1 MRVHLRQRK
10 YSKKGQ
16 ISLYLE
22 YYKGTVKTED
32 GKTKAIRDYE
42 YLDLYL
48 KDKPQTKQE
57 RQTNKE
63 TLELAKSIKAKREL
77 EIKNG
82 QYGFKRSGS
91 SNADFLE
98 LFRLEA
104 KSRDASKGSLD
115 NWEISYKH
123 FKDFIGSDKLP
134 FRRIDKKLC
143 EEFKDYLMNLEKQ
156 GGGKLSS
163 SSVASYFS
171 KFRATLNKAVKQ
183 RYLSFNPAIEVE
195 TPRVKTPKREHLT
208 VQELKAVSKAEC
220 RYPVL
225 KNAFLFACLT
235 GLRWSDVQKL
245 TWSEIEQNT
254 DGWRVVFH
262 QQKTDGL
269 QYVEIPD
276 NGIQYLGEPKD
287 SETRV
292 FKGLKYSSYMN
303 VALQRWMM
311 KAGITKDITFHC
323 ARHTYAILQLQH
335 GADIYTV
342 SKLLG
347 HSNLKTTQIFSDIV
361 DQKRKEAVNRL
372 NQIEL

>member
-1 MRVHLRQRK
+1 MKVHLRQRK
-10 YSKKGQ
+10 QTKKGQ

-48 KDKPQTKQE
+48 KDNPQTKQE
-57 RQTNKE
+57 RQTNNE

-82 QYGFKRSGS
+82 QYGFKRTGS
-91 SNADFLE
+91 SNADFMM
-98 LFRLEA
+98 LFKAEA
-104 KSRDASKGSLD
+104 KKRESKQGSYD
-115 NWEISYKH
+115 NWDISYRH
-123 FKDFIGSDKLP
+123 FKEFVGTDTLP
-134 FRRIDKKLC
+134 YRRIDKKLC
-143 EEFKDYLMNLEKQ
+143 EEFLDYLLNLEKQ
-156 GGGKLSS
+156 GGGKLAS
-163 SSVASYFS
+163 SSVSSYYS
-171 KFRATLNKAVKQ
+171 KFRATLNKAVKK
-183 RYLSFNPAIEVE
+183 RYLSFNPANEVE
-195 TPRVKTPKREHLT
+195 VPTVKYPKREHLT
-208 VQELKAVSKAEC
+208 VEELKAVSKAEC

-225 KNAFLFACLT
+225 KNAFMFACLT

-245 TWSEIEQNT
+245 TWSEIEQNE

-262 QQKTDGL
+262 QKKTDGL

-276 NGIQYLGEPKD
+276 NAKQYVGEPKTPD
-287 SETRV
+287 TRV
-292 FKGLKYSSYMN
+292 FKGLKYSTYMN

-311 KAGITKDITFHC
+311 NAGITKNITFHC

-347 HSNLKTTQIFSDIV
+347 HKNLKTTQIYADIV

>member
-1 MRVHLRQRK
+1 MKVHLRQRK
-10 YSKKGQ
+10 YSKRGE

-22 YYKGTVKTED
+22 IYKGTVKTED

-48 KDKPQTKQE
+48 KDNPQTKQE

-91 SNADFLE
+91 SNADFME
-98 LFRLEA
+98 FFRGL
-104 KSRDASKGSLD
+104 RDQREGNENTYN
-115 NWEISYKH
+115 NWDSTYKH
-123 FKDFIGSDKLP
+123 FKEFIGSESLP
-134 FRRIDKKLC
+134 FRRVDEKLC
-143 EEFKDYLMNLEKQ
+143 KEFMEYLINVKKTD
-156 GGGKLSS
+156 GKPLATASVSS
-163 SSVASYFS
+163 YYT
-171 KFRATLNKAVKQ
+171 KFRSALKTAVKK
-183 RYLSFNPAIEVE
+183 RYLSHNPASDVE
-195 TPRVKTPKREHLT
+195 APTVKTPKREHLT
-208 VQELKAVSKAEC
+208 VEELKAVSKAEC

-245 TWSEIEQNT
+245 VWSEIEQT
-254 DGWRVVFH
+254 EDGWKVVFH
-262 QQKTDGL
+262 QKKTDGL
-269 QYVEIPD
+269 QYIEIPD
-276 NGIQYLGEPKD
+276 NAKQYLGVPKAPD
-287 SETRV
+287 ARV

-311 KAGITKDITFHC
+311 DAGITKNITFHC

-347 HSNLKTTQIFSDIV
+347 HKNLKTTQIYADIV

>member
-22 YYKGTVKTED
+22 YYKGTVKTEVD
-32 GKTKAIRDYE
+32 KTKAIRDYE

-48 KDKPQTKQE
+48 KDNPQTKQE
-57 RQTNKE
+57 RQVNKE

-82 QYGFKRSGS
+82 QHGFKRTGS
-91 SNADFLE
+91 SNADFME
-98 LFRLEA
+98 LFRAEA
-104 KSRDASKGSLD
+104 QKRKSKKGSLD

-143 EEFKDYLMNLEKQ
+143 EEYKEYLCNVKKTDGEPLA
-156 GGGKLSS
+156 SS
-163 SSVASYFS
+163 SISSYYS

-183 RYLSFNPAIEVE
+183 RYLSFNPANEVE

-208 VQELKAVSKAEC
+208 VEELKKVSKVEC

-225 KNAFLFACLT
+225 KHAFMFACLT

-262 QQKTDGL
+262 QKKTDGL

-276 NGIQYLGEPKD
+276 NAKQYVGEPTD
-287 SETRV
+287 PEARV
-292 FKGLKYSSYMN
+292 FRRLKYSSYMN

-311 KAGITKDITFHC
+311 DAGITKNITFHC

-347 HSNLKTTQIFSDIV
+347 HANLKTTQIYADIV

>member
-1 MRVHLRQRK
+1 MKVHLRKRK
-10 YSKKGQ
+10 QTKSGK

-48 KDKPQTKQE
+48 KDNPQTKQE
-57 RQTNKE
+57 RQTNNE
-63 TLELAKSIKAKREL
+63 TLELAKSIKSKREL

-91 SNADFLE
+91 SNADFMV
-98 LFRLEA
+98 LFEEEA
-104 KSRDASKGSLD
+104 QKRKAKEGSLS
-115 NWEISYKH
+115 NWLISKKH
-123 FKDFIGSDKLP
+123 LENYLGSDTLP
-134 FRRIDKKLC
+134 FKKIDKKLC
-143 EEFKDYLMNLEKQ
+143 EGFKVYLTNVKKTNGEPLA
-156 GGGKLSS
+156 S

-171 KFRATLNKAVKQ
+171 KFRATLNKAVKK
-183 RYLSFNPAIEVE
+183 RYISFNPANEVE

-208 VQELKAVSKAEC
+208 VDELKAVSKAEC

-225 KNAFLFACLT
+225 KNSFMFACLT

-245 TWSEIEQNT
+245 TWSEVEQNE

-262 QQKTDGL
+262 QKKTDGL

-276 NGIQYLGEPKD
+276 NAKQYTGEPKD
-287 SETRV
+287 PEARV

-303 VALQRWMM
+303 VALERWML
-311 KAGITKDITFHC
+311 KAGVTKNITFHC
-323 ARHTYAILQLQH
+323 ARHTYAILQLQY

-347 HSNLKTTQIFSDIV
+347 HKNLKTTQIYADIV
-361 DQKRKEAVNRL
+361 DQKRKDAVNRL

>member
-1 MRVHLRQRK
+1 MKVHLRQRK
-10 YSKKGQ
+10 QTKKGQ

-22 YYKGTVKTED
+22 YYKGTVKSDD
-32 GKTKAIRDYE
+32 GKTKAVRDYE

-48 KDKPQTKQE
+48 KDNPQTKQE
-57 RQTNKE
+57 RQINKE

-91 SNADFLE
+91 SNADFME
-98 LFRLEA
+98 LFRSEA
-104 KSRDASKGSLD
+104 QKRKPKKGSLD

-123 FKDFIGSDKLP
+123 LKNFLGSESLP

-143 EEFKDYLMNLEKQ
+143 EEYKEYLCNVKKTNGEPLA
-156 GGGKLSS
+156 S

-171 KFRATLNKAVKQ
+171 KFRATLNMAVKK
-183 RYLSFNPAIEVE
+183 RYLSFNPASEVE

-208 VQELKAVSKAEC
+208 VEELKAVAKAEC

-225 KNAFLFACLT
+225 KNAFMFACLT

-245 TWSEIEQNT
+245 TWSEVEQNN

-262 QQKTDGL
+262 QKKTDGL

-276 NGIQYLGEPKD
+276 NAKQYLGDPK
-287 SETRV
+287 EVEARV
-292 FKGLKYSSYMN
+292 FIGLKYSSYMN

-311 KAGITKDITFHC
+311 DAGITKNVTFHC
-323 ARHTYAILQLQH
+323 SRHTYAILQLKH

-347 HSNLKTTQIFSDIV
+347 HKNLKTTQIYADIV

-372 NQIEL
+372 NQIDL

>member
-1 MRVHLRQRK
+1 MKVHLRQRK
-10 YSKKGQ
+10 QTKKGQ

-48 KDKPQTKQE
+48 KDNPQTKQE

-91 SNADFLE
+91 SNADFMV
-98 LFRLEA
+98 LFEEEA
-104 KSRDASKGSLD
+104 QKRKAKEGSLS
-115 NWEISYKH
+115 NWLISKKH
-123 FKDFIGSDKLP
+123 LENYLGSDTLSFKK
-134 FRRIDKKLC
+134 IDKKFC
-143 EEFKDYLMNLEKQ
+143 EGFKEYLTNVKKTNGEPLA
-156 GGGKLSS
+156 S

-171 KFRATLNKAVKQ
+171 KFRATLNKAVKK
-183 RYLSFNPAIEVE
+183 RYLSFNPAKEVE

-208 VQELKAVSKAEC
+208 VEELKAVSKAEC

-225 KNAFLFACLT
+225 KNAFMFACLT

-245 TWSEIEQNT
+245 TWSEIEQNE

-262 QQKTDGL
+262 QKKTDGL

-276 NGIQYLGEPKD
+276 NAKQYVGEPKEAD
-287 SETRV
+287 ARV

-303 VALQRWMM
+303 VALERWML
-311 KAGITKDITFHC
+311 KAGVTKNITFHC

-347 HSNLKTTQIFSDIV
+347 HKNLKTTQIYADIV

>member
-1 MRVHLRQRK
+1 MKVHLRQRK
-10 YSKKGQ
+10 QTKKGQ

-22 YYKGTVKTED
+22 YYKGTVKTEE

-48 KDKPQTKQE
+48 KENPQTKQE

-91 SNADFLE
+91 SNADFMV
-98 LFRLEA
+98 LFEEEA
-104 KSRDASKGSLD
+104 QKRKAKEGSLS
-115 NWEISYKH
+115 NWLISKKH
-123 FKDFIGSDKLP
+123 LENYLGSDTLP
-134 FRRIDKKLC
+134 FKKIDKKFC
-143 EEFKDYLMNLEKQ
+143 EGFKEYLTKVKKTDGEPLAN
-156 GGGKLSS
+156 

-171 KFRATLNKAVKQ
+171 KFRATLNKAVKK
-183 RYLSFNPAIEVE
+183 RYLSFNPANEVE
-195 TPRVKTPKREHLT
+195 TPSVKTPKREHLT
-208 VQELKAVSKAEC
+208 VEELKAVSKAEC

-225 KNAFLFACLT
+225 KNAFMFACLT

-262 QQKTDGL
+262 QKKTDEL

-276 NGIQYLGEPKD
+276 NAKQYLGGPKAP
-287 SETRV
+287 EVRV
-292 FKGLKYSSYMN
+292 FKGLKYSTYMN

-311 KAGITKDITFHC
+311 KAGVTKNITFHC

-347 HSNLKTTQIFSDIV
+347 HKNLKTTQIYADIV

>member
-1 MRVHLRQRK
+1 MKVHLRQRK
-10 YSKKGQ
+10 QTKKGQ

-22 YYKGTVKTED
+22 YYKGTVKTEE

-48 KDKPQTKQE
+48 KDNPQTKQE

-82 QYGFKRSGS
+82 QHGFKRSGS
-91 SNADFLE
+91 SNADFMV
-98 LFRLEA
+98 LFEEEA
-104 KSRDASKGSLD
+104 QKRKAKEGSLG
-115 NWEISYKH
+115 NWLISKKH
-123 FKDFIGSDKLP
+123 LENYLGSDTLP
-134 FRRIDKKLC
+134 FKKIDKKFC
-143 EEFKDYLMNLEKQ
+143 EGFKEYLTNVKKTNGEPLA
-156 GGGKLSS
+156 S

-171 KFRATLNKAVKQ
+171 KFRATLNKAVKK
-183 RYLSFNPAIEVE
+183 RYISFNPANEVE

-208 VQELKAVSKAEC
+208 VEELKAVSKAEC

-225 KNAFLFACLT
+225 KNAFMFACLT

-245 TWSEIEQNT
+245 TWSEIEQNE

-262 QQKTDGL
+262 QKKTDGL

-276 NGIQYLGEPKD
+276 NAKQYVGEPKD
-287 SETRV
+287 PDVRV

-303 VALQRWMM
+303 VALERWML
-311 KAGITKDITFHC
+311 KAGVTKNITFHC

-347 HSNLKTTQIFSDIV
+347 HKNLKTTQIYADIV

>member
-1 MRVHLRQRK
+1 MNVHLRQRK
-10 YSKKGQ
+10 QTKSGK

-48 KDKPQTKQE
+48 KDNPQTKQE

-82 QYGFKRSGS
+82 QYGFKRTGS
-91 SNADFLE
+91 SNADFME
-98 LFRLEA
+98 LFEA
-104 KSRDASKGSLD
+104 EAEKRKPKQGSYD
-115 NWEISYKH
+115 NWDISYRH
-123 FKDFIGSDKLP
+123 FKDFIGSETLP
-134 FRRIDKKLC
+134 YRRIDKKLC
-143 EEFKDYLMNLEKQ
+143 EGYKDYLMNLEKK
-156 GGGKLSS
+156 GGGKLAS
-163 SSVASYFS
+163 SSVSSYFS
-171 KFRATLNKAVKQ
+171 KFRATLNIAVKK
-183 RYLSFNPAIEVE
+183 RYLSFNPANEVE

-208 VQELKAVSKAEC
+208 VEELKAVSKAEC

-245 TWSEIEQNT
+245 TWSEIEQNE

-262 QQKTDGL
+262 QKKTDGL

-276 NGIQYLGEPKD
+276 NAKQYVGDPKD
-287 SETRV
+287 KEARV

-303 VALQRWMM
+303 VALERWML
-311 KAGITKDITFHC
+311 KAGITKNITFHC

-347 HSNLKTTQIFSDIV
+347 HKNLKTTQIYADIV

-372 NQIEL
+372 NKIEL

>member
-10 YSKKGQ
+10 YSKRGE

-22 YYKGTVKTED
+22 YYKGTVKTEN
-32 GKTKAIRDYE
+32 GKTKAVRDYE

-48 KDKPQTKQE
+48 KDNPQTKQE
-57 RQTNKE
+57 RQVNNE
-63 TLELAKSIKAKREL
+63 TLELAKSIKSKREL

-82 QYGFKRSGS
+82 QYGFKRTGS
-91 SNADFLE
+91 SNADFME
-98 LFRLEA
+98 LFRSEA
-104 KSRDASKGSLD
+104 QKRKPKKGSLD

-123 FKDFIGSDKLP
+123 FKGFVGSDKLP

-143 EEFKDYLMNLEKQ
+143 EEYKEYLCNVKKTNGEPLA
-156 GGGKLSS
+156 S
-163 SSVASYFS
+163 SSVSSYFS
-171 KFRATLNKAVKQ
+171 KFRATLNKAVKK
-183 RYLSFNPAIEVE
+183 RYISFNLANEVV

-208 VQELKAVSKAEC
+208 VEELKAVSKAEC

-225 KNAFLFACLT
+225 KNAFMFACLT

-245 TWSEIEQNT
+245 TWSEIEQDI

-262 QQKTDGL
+262 QKKTDGL

-276 NGIQYLGEPKD
+276 NAKQYLGEPK
-287 SETRV
+287 EAEERV

-303 VALQRWMM
+303 VALKRWIL
-311 KAGITKDITFHC
+311 KAGITKNITFHC

-347 HSNLKTTQIFSDIV
+347 HKNLKTTQIYADIV

>member
-10 YSKKGQ
+10 YSKRGE

-32 GKTKAIRDYE
+32 GNTKAIRDYE

-48 KDKPQTKQE
+48 KDNPQTKQE
-57 RQTNKE
+57 RQVNKE

-82 QYGFKRSGS
+82 QHGFKRSGS
-91 SNADFLE
+91 SNADFME
-98 LFRLEA
+98 LFRAEA
-104 KSRDASKGSLD
+104 QKRKSKKGSLD

-143 EEFKDYLMNLEKQ
+143 EEYKEYLCNVKKTDGEPLA
-156 GGGKLSS
+156 SS
-163 SSVASYFS
+163 SISSYYS

-183 RYLSFNPAIEVE
+183 RYLSFNPANEVE

-208 VQELKAVSKAEC
+208 VEELKKVSKVEC

-225 KNAFLFACLT
+225 KHAFMFACLT

-262 QQKTDGL
+262 QKKTDGL

-276 NGIQYLGEPKD
+276 NAKQYVGEPND
-287 SETRV
+287 PEARV

-311 KAGITKDITFHC
+311 DAGITKNITFHC

-347 HSNLKTTQIFSDIV
+347 HANLKTTQIYADIV

>member
-1 MRVHLRQRK
+1 MKVHLRQRK
-10 YSKKGQ
+10 QTKSGK

-32 GKTKAIRDYE
+32 GKTKAVRDYE

-48 KDKPQTKQE
+48 KDNPQTKQE

-91 SNADFLE
+91 SNADFMAF
-98 LFRLEA
+98 FR
-104 KSRDASKGSLD
+104 KQRDNRESNENTYN
-115 NWEISYKH
+115 NWDSTYKH
-123 FKDFIGSDKLP
+123 LESFVGSDSLP
-134 FRRIDKKLC
+134 FKRLDQKFC
-143 EEFKDYLMNLEKQ
+143 EEFLEYLKNVKKTDGNPLA
-156 GGGKLSS
+156 SA
-163 SSVASYFS
+163 SVGSYFS
-171 KFRATLNKAVKQ
+171 KFRAGLKKAVKK
-183 RYLSFNPAIEVE
+183 RYLSHNPASDVE
-195 TPRVKTPKREHLT
+195 APSIKTPKREHLT
-208 VQELKAVSKAEC
+208 VDELKAVAKEEC

-235 GLRWSDVQKL
+235 GLRWSDIQKL
-245 TWSEIEQNT
+245 TWSEIEQNE

-262 QQKTDGL
+262 QKKTDGL

-276 NGIQYLGEPKD
+276 NAKQYLTDPKAP
-287 SETRV
+287 EVRV

-311 KAGITKDITFHC
+311 EAGITKNITFHC

-347 HSNLKTTQIFSDIV
+347 HKNIKTTQIYADIV

-372 NQIEL
+372 NSIDL

>member
-1 MRVHLRQRK
+1 MKVHLRQRK
-10 YSKKGQ
+10 QTKKGQ

-22 YYKGTVKTED
+22 YYKGTVKTEE

-48 KDKPQTKQE
+48 KDNPQTKQE

-82 QYGFKRSGS
+82 QHGFKRSGS
-91 SNADFLE
+91 SNADFMV
-98 LFRLEA
+98 LFEEEA
-104 KSRDASKGSLD
+104 QKRKAKEGSLG
-115 NWEISYKH
+115 NWLISKKH
-123 FKDFIGSDKLP
+123 LENYLGSDTLP
-134 FRRIDKKLC
+134 FKKIDKKFC
-143 EEFKDYLMNLEKQ
+143 EGFKEYLTNVKKTNGEPLA
-156 GGGKLSS
+156 S

-171 KFRATLNKAVKQ
+171 KFRATLNKAVKK
-183 RYLSFNPAIEVE
+183 RYISFNPANEVE

-208 VQELKAVSKAEC
+208 VEELKAVSKAEC

-225 KNAFLFACLT
+225 KNAFMFACLT

-245 TWSEIEQNT
+245 TWSEIEQNE

-262 QQKTDGL
+262 QKKTDGL

-276 NGIQYLGEPKD
+276 NAKQYLGEPKD
-287 SETRV
+287 PEVRV

-303 VALQRWMM
+303 VALERWML
-311 KAGITKDITFHC
+311 KAGVTKNITFHC

-347 HSNLKTTQIFSDIV
+347 HKNLKTTQIYADIV

-372 NQIEL
+372 NQIDL

>member
-1 MRVHLRQRK
+1 MKVHLRQRK
-10 YSKKGQ
+10 QTKSGK

-48 KDKPQTKQE
+48 KDNPQTKQE

-82 QYGFKRSGS
+82 QHGFKRSGS
-91 SNADFLE
+91 SNADFMV
-98 LFRLEA
+98 LFEEEA
-104 KSRDASKGSLD
+104 QKRKAKEGSLG
-115 NWEISYKH
+115 NWLISKKH
-123 FKDFIGSDKLP
+123 LENYLGSDTLP
-134 FRRIDKKLC
+134 FKKIDKKFC
-143 EEFKDYLMNLEKQ
+143 EGFKEYLTNVKKTNGEPLA
-156 GGGKLSS
+156 SS
-163 SSVASYFS
+163 SIASYFS
-171 KFRATLNKAVKQ
+171 KFRATLNKAVKK
-183 RYLSFNPAIEVE
+183 RYISFNPANEVE

-208 VQELKAVSKAEC
+208 VEELKAVSKAEC

-225 KNAFLFACLT
+225 KNAFMFACLT

-245 TWSEIEQNT
+245 TWSEIEQNE

-262 QQKTDGL
+262 QKKTDGL

-276 NGIQYLGEPKD
+276 NAKQYVGEPID
-287 SETRV
+287 PEVRV

-303 VALQRWMM
+303 VALERWMM
-311 KAGITKDITFHC
+311 KAGITKNITFHC

-347 HSNLKTTQIFSDIV
+347 HKNLKTTQIYADIV

>member
-1 MRVHLRQRK
+1 MKVHLRQRK
-10 YSKKGQ
+10 QTKSGK

-48 KDKPQTKQE
+48 KDNPQTKQE
-57 RQTNKE
+57 RQTKKE

-91 SNADFLE
+91 SNADFMV
-98 LFRLEA
+98 LFEEEA
-104 KSRDASKGSLD
+104 QKRKAKEGSLS
-115 NWEISYKH
+115 NWLISKKH
-123 FKDFIGSDKLP
+123 LENYLGSDTLP
-134 FRRIDKKLC
+134 FKKNDKKFC
-143 EEFKDYLMNLEKQ
+143 EGFKEYLTNVKKTNGEPLA
-156 GGGKLSS
+156 S

-171 KFRATLNKAVKQ
+171 KFRATLNKAVKK
-183 RYLSFNPAIEVE
+183 RYISFNPANEVE

-208 VQELKAVSKAEC
+208 VEELKAVSKAEC

-225 KNAFLFACLT
+225 KNAFMFACLT

-245 TWSEIEQNT
+245 TWSEIEQT
-254 DGWRVVFH
+254 KDGWRVVFH
-262 QQKTDGL
+262 QKKTDGL

-276 NGIQYLGEPKD
+276 NVKQYVGEPKD
-287 SETRV
+287 KETRV

-303 VALQRWMM
+303 VALERWML
-311 KAGITKDITFHC
+311 KAGITKNITFHC

-347 HSNLKTTQIFSDIV
+347 HKNLKTTQIYADIV

>member
-1 MRVHLRQRK
+1 MKVHLRQRK
-10 YSKKGQ
+10 QTKKGQ

-22 YYKGTVKTED
+22 YYKGTVKTEE

-48 KDKPQTKQE
+48 KDNPQTKQE

-82 QYGFKRSGS
+82 QHGFKRSGS
-91 SNADFLE
+91 SNADFMV
-98 LFRLEA
+98 LFEEEA
-104 KSRDASKGSLD
+104 QKRKAKEGSLG
-115 NWEISYKH
+115 NWLISKKH
-123 FKDFIGSDKLP
+123 LENYLGSDTLP
-134 FRRIDKKLC
+134 FKKIDKKFC
-143 EEFKDYLMNLEKQ
+143 EGFKEYLTNVKKTNGEPLA
-156 GGGKLSS
+156 S

-171 KFRATLNKAVKQ
+171 KFRATLNKAVKK
-183 RYLSFNPAIEVE
+183 RYISFNPANEVE

-208 VQELKAVSKAEC
+208 VEELKAVSKAEC

-225 KNAFLFACLT
+225 KNAFMFACLT

-245 TWSEIEQNT
+245 TWSEIEQNE

-262 QQKTDGL
+262 QKKTDGL

-276 NGIQYLGEPKD
+276 NAKQYLGEPKD
-287 SETRV
+287 PEVRV

-303 VALQRWMM
+303 VALERWMM
-311 KAGITKDITFHC
+311 KAGITKNITFHC

-347 HSNLKTTQIFSDIV
+347 HKNLKTTQIYADIV

>member
-1 MRVHLRQRK
+1 MNVHLRQRK
-10 YSKKGQ
+10 QTKSGK

-48 KDKPQTKQE
+48 KDNPQTKQE

-91 SNADFLE
+91 SNADFME
-98 LFRLEA
+98 LFEA
-104 KSRDASKGSLD
+104 EAEKRKPKQGSYD
-115 NWEISYKH
+115 NWDISYRH
-123 FKDFIGSDKLP
+123 FKNFIGSETLP

-143 EEFKDYLMNLEKQ
+143 EGFKDYLMNLEKQ
-156 GGGKLSS
+156 GGGKLAS
-163 SSVASYFS
+163 SSVSSYFS
-171 KFRATLNKAVKQ
+171 KFRATLNIAVKK
-183 RYLSFNPAIEVE
+183 RYLSFNPANEVE

-208 VQELKAVSKAEC
+208 VEELKAVSKKEC

-225 KNAFLFACLT
+225 KNAFMFACLT

-245 TWSEIEQNT
+245 TWSEIEQT
-254 DGWRVVFH
+254 KDGWRVVFH
-262 QQKTDGL
+262 QKKTDGL

-276 NGIQYLGEPKD
+276 NAKQYVGEQKD
-287 SETRV
+287 PEVRV

-311 KAGITKDITFHC
+311 DAEVTKNITFHC

-347 HSNLKTTQIFSDIV
+347 HKNLKTTQIYADIV